1 MKRVLVILV
10 THNGMHWLPR
20 CLASVA
26 PSGKKADF
34 PDNHVQTGSSSGK
47 KAVFPDGHV
56 STDVYVVD
64 NDSTDGSA
72 DWIQAN
78 YPSAKLVRSAENLGF
93 TLANN
98 LGFDYAIAKGYDYVY
113 LLNQDAWV
121 EEGAIEK
128 LVAAAEAHPEY
139 AVLSPLQMTDGYKE
153 YDNQFAKLMTVPEG
167 IHFLNRR
174 FATPPTAWAPPSY
187 DAEGGTDSGSVYPPE
202 PISIPRVMAAHWL
215 MRMDAVKKVGKFS
228 ELFRYYGQDD
238 DWCNRARF
246 HGYKIGILPQARAV
260 HDRAQRKEAKDRI
273 IDRNY
278 RVGSLV
284 RLCNINRP
292 LWERFLY
299 VILFT
304 IVKAVKYFSFKPIG
318 DFFAICKQMPEIK
331 EIRKNNK

>member
-20 CLASVA
+20 CIASVA
-26 PSGKKADF
+26 GA
-34 PDNHVQTGSSSGK
+34 
-47 KAVFPDGHV
+47 
-56 STDVYVVD
+56 DVYVVD

-72 DWIQAN
+72 DYVQAN
-78 YPSAKLVRSAENLGF
+78 CPGVKLIRSAENLGF

-113 LLNQDAWV
+113 LLNQDAWL

-153 YDNQFAKLMTVPEG
+153 YDNQFAKLVKVQEG
-167 IHFLNRR
+167 
-174 FATPPTAWAPPSY
+174 
-187 DAEGGTDSGSVYPPE
+187 PE
-202 PISIPRVMAAHWL
+202 PYAVKRVMAAHWF
-215 MRMDAVKKVGKFS
+215 MRVEAVKKVGKFS
-228 ELFRYYGQDD
+228 ELFPYYGQDD
-238 DWCNRARF
+238 DWCNRAKY
-246 HGYKIGILPQARAV
+246 HGWKIGIVPQARAV
-260 HDRAQRKEAKDRI
+260 HDRARRKESKDRI

-284 RLCNINRP
+284 RLCDINRP
-292 LWERFLY
+292 LWERLLY

-304 IVKAVKYFSFKPIG
+304 MVKIIKYFSFKPLKH
-318 DFFAICKQMPEIK
+318 FFAICKQIPA
-331 EIRKNNK
+331 IRQIRRSSRRMTE